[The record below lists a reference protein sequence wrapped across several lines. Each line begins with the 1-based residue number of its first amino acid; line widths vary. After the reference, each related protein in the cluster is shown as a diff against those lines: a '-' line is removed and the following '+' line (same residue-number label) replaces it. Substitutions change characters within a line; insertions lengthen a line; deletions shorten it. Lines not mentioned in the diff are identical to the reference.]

1 MCIIAIKPKGVEMF
15 DDRTIEAMFTN
26 NPDGAGYMYYDTKL
40 HKVVI
45 KKGFMTLKEFKKEL
59 KKHDFKN
66 TNLILHF
73 RIGTS
78 GKNDRLN
85 CHPYPI
91 YEVNATSVKT
101 NLGMA
106 HNGILHDYEP
116 AKGSEINDTQLFIRT
131 VLRKLDKGFLKDEN
145 ITFLIEELIGAN
157 KLAFLD
163 SNNKVTLIGNGF
175 IEDKGYIY
183 SNDSY
188 KKPRHVYTTS
198 KFSLN
203 DQFPYDAWGIWENW
217 EPVKPLKK

>member
-1 MCIIAIKPKGVEMF
+1 MCIIAIKPKNVKMF
-15 DDRTIEAMFTN
+15 SDKTIETMFEN
-26 NPDGAGYMYYDTKL
+26 NPDGAGYMYYDNKL
-40 HKVVI
+40 RKVIV

-59 KKHDFKN
+59 KKQDFTK

-78 GKNDRLN
+78 GKNDKLN

-91 YEVNATSVKT
+91 YEKNALSAKT
-101 NLGMA
+101 NLAMA
-106 HNGILHDYEP
+106 HNGILHDYTP
-116 AKGSEINDTQLFIRT
+116 AKNSEINDTQVFIRS
-131 VLRKLDKGFLKDEN
+131 VLRNLNKGFLNNDDMK
-145 ITFLIEELIGAN
+145 FLIEELIGAN

-188 KKPRHVYTTS
+188 KNMRRVYTTN

-203 DQFPYDAWGIWENW
+203 DQFPYDDYGIWEDW
-217 EPVKPLKK
+217 EPIKPLKK